1 MPCPPTDR
9 NRTPMDTRAFF
20 ARLAE
25 VFPGD
30 PQNTDPTDPR
40 WARIAEDVAGYTGP
54 NELAV
59 LQAAAAVMP
68 AAEAYLEVGTFKGR
82 SLCAAVQDN
91 FDKHFFAM
99 ENFLEFGMQGQE
111 ARAEL
116 AANLGSHAGD
126 ARVELLEG
134 DCFKL
139 MADTS
144 LIDKPV
150 GVYFYDGEHTLLSH
164 YLALAVVEPLLADE
178 ALVLIDDA
186 TWPVVQKAHRLFLK
200 RHRGWSVEATWDA
213 AHADDPRWSNGLHA
227 LVFRRPTGARRTLS
241 RTDEALRVYQS
252 AVQDRVNTVAWK
264 LVDRFP
270 GVFKA
275 GAKVLLGRSR
285 AIGDGKQ
292 G

>member
-1 MPCPPTDR
+1 
-9 NRTPMDTRAFF
+9 MDTRAFF
-20 ARLAE
+20 ARLSD

-30 PQNTDPTDPR
+30 PQHTDPSDPQ
-40 WARIAEDVAGYTGP
+40 WARIAQDVAGYTGP

-59 LQAAAAVMP
+59 LQAAAAVLP
-68 AAEAYLEVGTFKGR
+68 ADEAYLEVGTFKGR
-82 SLCAAVQDN
+82 SLCAAVQGN
-91 FDKHFFAM
+91 TDKDFFVM

-111 ARAEL
+111 ARDEL
-116 AANLGSHAGD
+116 MANLHTYAGG

-139 MADTS
+139 MVEPGAV
-144 LIDKPV
+144 DKPV

-178 ALVLIDDA
+178 ALVLVDDA
-186 TWPVVQKAHRLFLK
+186 SWPVVQKAHRMFMR
-200 RHRGWSVEATWDA
+200 RHPGWAVEATWDA

-227 LVFRRPTGARRTLS
+227 LVFRRTGGAARGLS
-241 RTDEALRVYQS
+241 RTDEALRVYQTT
-252 AVQDRVNTVAWK
+252 VQDRVNTVAWR

-270 GVFKA
+270 GAFKA
-275 GAKVLLGRSR
+275 GAKLLLGRSR
-285 AIGDGKQ
+285 TIGDGQQ